1 MIGYWDTVIVTIPEY
16 PICNYYYYL
25 LDYWPIGLVFVTI
38 FTLKFFFTDMIL
50 STNMFQ
56 VSDDTRRLPASGLH
70 AVGGAP
76 DAQDAAA
83 DPEAG
88 GAAVGF
94 FILGTVARS
103 WAESTRVKGET
114 E

>member
-1 MIGYWDTVIVTIPEY
+1 
-16 PICNYYYYL
+16 
-25 LDYWPIGLVFVTI
+25 
-38 FTLKFFFTDMIL
+38 
-50 STNMFQ
+50 MFQ

-83 DPEAG
+83 DAEAG
-88 GAAVGF
+88 GAAVEF
-94 FILGTVARS
+94 VVLGTVACS
-103 WAESTRVKGET
+103 WAKSTCVKGET